1 MVANPHGV
9 EAFTAAKLGSS
20 EVDKASVLPDE
31 EKDSFESAFDGWST
45 FELTRRGLSA
55 TNRRML
61 KGDDDDDLDTQ
72 LSTTWLK
79 NTEYGCSV
87 WGGSLQEGA
96 ITGDVTTACKVNQNL
111 AQAVAICYG
120 AGARLCTVA
129 ELEAG
134 CAADTG
140 CSFNKELVWAGVSSP
155 FASPVG

>member
-1 MVANPHGV
+1 MVVANPHGV

-61 KGDDDDDLDTQ
+61 KGDDDDDDTQ

-96 ITGDVTTACKVNQNL
+96 ISLGKVTTACKENQNL
-111 AQAVAICYG
+111 AQAVALCYG

-129 ELEAG
+129 ELVAG
-134 CAADTG
+134 CAAHTG
-140 CSFNKELVWAGVSSP
+140 CGFDDDLVWAVPTPS
-155 FASPVG
+155 ASPVG

>member
-1 MVANPHGV
+1 MPPPRPVVCGRPGGCS
-9 EAFTAAKLGSS
+9 EAAGLK
-20 EVDKASVLPDE
+20 EVDELHEVRLQRIHPPSRACVLTVCLG
-31 EKDSFESAFDGWST
+31 AA
-45 FELTRRGLSA
+45 RGQVRCCS
-55 TNRRML
+55 
-61 KGDDDDDLDTQ
+61 DTQ

-96 ITGDVTTACKVNQNL
+96 ISLGEVTTACKENQNL
-111 AQAVAICYG
+111 AQAVALCYG

-134 CAADTG
+134 CAAHTG
-140 CSFNKELVWAGVSSP
+140 CGFDDDLVWGGVSSP